1 MWINTETMLALTD
14 VSYSFKLLTSKVAE
28 YGSVVI
34 LKNNQPLYVAYSADV
49 AQTKEKQNVLPIR
62 EASQNFSLI
71 KEKIYNSGYVVITKR
86 NKPEMIIWDFNV
98 VSSFSDT
105 QVIRKEN
112 DDA

>member
-1 MWINTETMLALTD
+1 MWINTKTMLGMAD
-14 VSYSFKLLTSKVAE
+14 VSHSFKLLTDKVTE
-28 YGSVVI
+28 YGSVII
-34 LKNNQPLYVAYSADV
+34 LKNNQPVYIAYSADI
-49 AQTKEKQNVLPIR
+49 AQAKEKKNILPMR